1 MARRRR
7 TFWMH
12 IMPSHRRRKHWRSCG
27 PIPARA
33 RRCAPS
39 ASTAGKTICI
49 RIGIMPS
56 IDALEHYGLKPY
68 FSDFIT
74 KDDHFPRKPAPD
86 ALLHMI
92 SKHGLEPDRAVMVG
106 DRVLDVQAGLNA
118 GMQGALFDPEGF
130 CQGQAPTP
138 YQYAS
143 MDALRKA
150 LIEDEDV
157 PGDTPKEEC
166 P

>member
-1 MARRRR
+1 
-7 TFWMH
+7 
-12 IMPSHRRRKHWRSCG
+12 
-27 PIPARA
+27 
-33 RRCAPS
+33 
-39 ASTAGKTICI
+39 
-49 RIGIMPS
+49 
-56 IDALEHYGLKPY
+56 
-68 FSDFIT
+68 
-74 KDDHFPRKPAPD
+74 
-86 ALLHMI
+86 MI

>member
-27 PIPARA
+27 PIPGTRETLRA
-33 RRCAPS
+33 VCEHG
-39 ASTAGKTICI
+39 GKNYLYSH
-49 RIGIMPS
+49 RDHAS

-143 MDALRKA
+143 MVRCAKR
-150 LIEDEDV
+150 
-157 PGDTPKEEC
+157 
-166 P
+166 